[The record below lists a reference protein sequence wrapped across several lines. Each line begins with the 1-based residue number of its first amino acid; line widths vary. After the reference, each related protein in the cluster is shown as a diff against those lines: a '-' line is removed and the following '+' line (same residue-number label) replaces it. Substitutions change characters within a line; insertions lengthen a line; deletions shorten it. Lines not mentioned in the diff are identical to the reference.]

1 MAMDPGL
8 DLAQLRSFFTL
19 ARTGSFSEAARR
31 LNRTQPAVS
40 HAVRKLEDSVGLPLV
55 DRRGRD
61 FRLTEEGRRLYQ
73 ACESVFSTLDAAEED
88 LGRGRALSRG
98 RLRLGAT
105 IEFGSSIL
113 MKHIRPFLAENP
125 GVEMDFTLAHE
136 LLAPLLKDELDLIID
151 CVDHNLPELQK
162 TPLFRETY
170 VVACAPGYREE
181 HRIRVPGDLARC
193 AILSLDKA
201 GLWWNRFQTALP
213 ERKRPVVQRVIAV
226 NHIRGMINAAGEGL
240 GVVLAPKYSVLEE
253 LARGVLVP
261 LFPSIRPA
269 EDRFHIYQKSLK
281 AGLEKHRRLTE
292 YLMTI
297 HPSEF
302 GS

>member
-1 MAMDPGL
+1 MDPGL

-19 ARTGSFSEAARR
+19 ARAGSFSEAARR
-31 LNRTQPAVS
+31 LNRTQSAVS
-40 HAVRKLEDSVGLPLV
+40 HAIRKLEDSVGLPLV
-55 DRRGRD
+55 DRRSRE
-61 FRLTEEGRRLYQ
+61 FRLSEEGRRLFQ

-88 LGRGRALSRG
+88 LGRGRALSKG

-113 MKHIRPFLAENP
+113 MKHIRPFLAAHP
-125 GVEMDFTLAHE
+125 GIEMDFTLAHE
-136 LLAPLLKDELDLIID
+136 LLGPLLKDEIDLAID

-162 TPLFRETY
+162 TPLFREIY
-170 VVACAPGYREE
+170 VVACAPGLQEE
-181 HRIRVPGDLARC
+181 RRLRVPADLERC
-193 AILSLDKA
+193 AVLSLDKA
-201 GLWWNRFQTALP
+201 GTWWHRFLLALP
-213 ERKRPVVQRVIAV
+213 ERKRPDFQRVIAV
-226 NHIRGMINAAGEGL
+226 NHIRGMINASIEGL
-240 GVVLAPKYSVLEE
+240 GVLLAPKYSVLEE

-261 LFPSIRPA
+261 LFPSIRPV
-269 EDRFHIYQKSLK
+269 EDRFHLYQKTLK

-292 YLMTI
+292 YLLTI